1 MTQDDSVQI
10 SVLESTGD
18 GTWQK
23 RSQKKYVGPRGDTTP
38 TSVKAPRHAPHSK
51 RTYTYTRAPSKGVL
65 GGKGGHTPPP
75 QALPLHRTN
84 LRAPVVE

>member
-1 MTQDDSVQI
+1 MELGRREARKNTLDPEATP
-10 SVLESTGD
+10 L
-18 GTWQK
+18 
-23 RSQKKYVGPRGDTTP
+23 P

-65 GGKGGHTPPP
+65 GGKGGQTPPP